1 MKNLK
6 NYRAFIFALAVM
18 ASGPS
23 KAEGMLKSCDRLK
36 PSLKAFYEESRTNLD
51 TNIQSITLH
60 YAQDST
66 DNKRQCY
73 KVNNISSLSRKLSS
87 LIFTGSDT
95 LDENSKQTL
104 DQIVSD
110 LSRQYGELP
119 EAQKKSGLELNVS
132 GHTGMWSHENFLRD
146 LSFSKGSISKKQMD
160 YLIEQGNLPKE
171 MSQKVSGFLLKVKS
185 KPLHDFT
192 DEEYRTLEDIQL
204 QYFNGL
210 SAQRADKICSH
221 LKQKLLDIK
230 FSCLPEGK
238 GTQESPVS
246 YDRYIKLGNEK
257 QRSVNQE
264 LRRVTATL
272 SVQSAKEILKDG
284 REEIKT
290 HDVYYTRTKSSPN
303 INGQNMA
310 RAERKQEFNKLLKE
324 QYPDGSFD
332 HCLSI
337 DSDFFEDQVEVLN
350 VKTNFGEVEISQ
362 GSFAGDNTTSE
373 KTVSVPLNFF
383 NSPFDQI
390 KELSR
395 MNGKYYTG
403 RVEVSED
410 VYNLLDKQISD
421 KLPDLEKIW
430 QVARA
435 QSDKEFNASSNCEIQ
450 NQSNPM
456 NGAIGQLADD
466 MSQAENK
473 VLTQDRFCD
482 GFEKVLAE

>member
-1 MKNLK
+1 MRNLK
-6 NYRAFIFALAVM
+6 TYRALIFALAVVT
-18 ASGPS
+18 SGATH
-23 KAEGMLKSCDRLK
+23 AEGMLKSCDRLK

-60 YAQDST
+60 YAQDSK

-87 LIFTGSDT
+87 LIFTGSDN
-95 LDENSKQTL
+95 LDDGSKQTL

-119 EAQKKSGLELNVS
+119 EAQKKLGLELNVS

-146 LSFSKGSISKKQMD
+146 LSSSKGSISKNQMD
-160 YLIEQGNLPKE
+160 YLIEQGKLPKE
-171 MSQKVSGFLLKVKS
+171 MSQRVSGFLLKIKS

-192 DEEYRTLEDIQL
+192 DEEYKTLEDIQRE
-204 QYFNGL
+204 YFNGL

-230 FSCLPEGK
+230 FACLPEGK

-272 SVQSAKEILKDG
+272 SVQAAKEVLKDG

-303 INGQNMA
+303 LTEQNKS
-310 RAERKQEFNKLLKE
+310 RAERKLEFNKLLKE

-332 HCLSI
+332 HCLNM

-350 VKTNFGEVEISQ
+350 VKTNFGEVEISES
-362 GSFAGDNTTSE
+362 SFAGDNTTSE
-373 KTVSVPLNFF
+373 KTVSVPLKFF
-383 NSPFDQI
+383 DSPFDQL

-395 MNGKYYTG
+395 INGKFYAG
-403 RVEVSED
+403 QSEISED
-410 VYNLLDKQISD
+410 IYNQLDKQISA

-456 NGAIGQLADD
+456 NGAVGQLADD
-466 MSQAENK
+466 MSQAQNK
-473 VLTQDRFCD
+473 LLTQDRFCD
-482 GFEKVLAE
+482 GFEKGLAE